1 MTDRGGIWLKTLL
14 RKITH
19 MAAEPSRSTT
29 FDTSIATMAGDNGGA
44 DATSVPPPMPN
55 QGGYDYAVGATA
67 AAPAMMLPPTP
78 PTPDGDAAS
87 DASPLGA
94 AVVDQAHALPQ
105 APGLPASS
113 SATGT
118 QVYPM
123 TPTKSETDAT
133 ALAMI
138 IKLQST
144 VMDLQKEIQELK
156 KKKIESTD
164 GTLMDLQKEIQEIKK
179 KKIESTDGT
188 LKDIDRKDIDRPGRY
203 NGDASTWVQW
213 SKKFKSFLS
222 RRNRRWPELL
232 DAIQKIG
239 KGSPL
244 TTKME
249 DGRMMLT
256 RIKDDVGIDE
266 GEEEIFK
273 QQLHEYMENYMEG
286 NARCIVLANGPL
298 GSWEAWGQIADE
310 GRSMRERHLHRE
322 RREVFHP
329 KQVNFDVLIKSI
341 AAWETALADY
351 SAASGESMHP
361 STKMMC
367 LEDICPDALQQHLI
381 DKKSDMKIS
390 TYPDFKQ
397 EIADYMHNRTRHAKV
412 PSKATGKINLID
424 YDADDANQED
434 YLDLDPDLLSHGEL
448 LALVKKKFNKRFPDR
463 KAPQKTGNEAQKSE
477 NGAAPMNVDHS
488 DKQCYRCGEY
498 GHISRNCKNPDA
510 KKQKGDGKGGG
521 GGKGAPSWGPTRRQ
535 WGTWFPGPSQAQW
548 NGWYPGKGSKGGGK
562 GGGKDGGKGMFFTGH
577 PHQLAP
583 LQDFSQYLM
592 TPGMA
597 MMCTEKWPEPKVMK
611 FEHVNTFHAL
621 ECDCDDVVDDRVTL
635 HLQDGEEF
643 PEVREARTTQSTINN
658 NKPKSKPTKQQQTKI
673 QNPKPTPTNT
683 KPPNTTHQQKTPT
696 ATINLGDYV
705 DKAVRD
711 KHAWTTVQ
719 GRHRKGSK
727 TSKSIGGDGGHT
739 SSKGEGALAISI
751 KVNKNRS
758 SNTKHISHRGGA
770 GITSFIGAREHA
782 LRQRNPVR
790 MKPFD

>member
-133 ALAMI
+133 ALAVI

-179 KKIESTDGT
+179 KKIESIDGT

-448 LALVKKKFNKRFPDR
+448 LALVKKKFNKRFPDK

-597 MMCTEKWPEPKVMK
+597 MMCTEKRPEPKVMK
-611 FEHVNTFHAL
+611 FEHVNKFHAL

-673 QNPKPTPTNT
+673 QNPKPTPTTT
-683 KPPNTTHQQKTPT
+683 KPPNTTHQRKTPT

-711 KHAWTTVQ
+711 NHAWTTVQ
-719 GRHRKGSK
+719 GRHRKGSRRAMV
-727 TSKSIGGDGGHT
+727 TVM
-739 SSKGEGALAISI
+739 AIL
-751 KVNKNRS
+751 V
-758 SNTKHISHRGGA
+758 
-770 GITSFIGAREHA
+770 
-782 LRQRNPVR
+782 LR
-790 MKPFD
+790 